1 MTGDVSLP
9 GYPSLITHEQGI
21 SGASLVLT
29 GDLYVGQG
37 AAVDVS
43 EKGLLGGISIDA
55 VTGIEIETL
64 YAITVPAGV
73 TVARVA
79 ARVPILMAPTLRR

>member
-1 MTGDVSLP
+1 MVQVWCSLAT
-9 GYPSLITHEQGI
+9 YR
-21 SGASLVLT
+21 
-29 GDLYVGQG
+29 GQG

-64 YAITVPAGV
+64 YTDTVPAGV
-73 TVARVA
+73 TVARA
-79 ARVPILMAPTLRR
+79 TASPDTYGPTLRR